1 VTGSITERELP
12 VSSKKL
18 KIRSLIFTGT
28 STAPPVIVTGIDS
41 CASVQLGVNSRR
53 SSTALRGET
62 DMMRSG
68 WTREKRL

>member
-1 VTGSITERELP
+1 MTGSITERELP

-18 KIRSLIFTGT
+18 KVWSLIFTGT

-41 CASVQLGVNSRR
+41 CASVQIGVNSRR
-53 SSTALRGET
+53 RSTALWGET